1 MNALIEEIHK
11 SAEEIERWSTQ
22 LDPLDRD
29 LFFTRCALSNDPKR
43 VYTEMWFERVMVRDF
58 KVYTVAPGD
67 KLQEIFDRFQPSI
80 SIERLAFINNIAD
93 PENPPVGLLITLKDI
108 K

>member
-11 SAEEIERWSTQ
+11 TAADIERISSQ

-29 LFFTRCALSNDPKR
+29 VFFTRCATCSDHVR
-43 VYTEMWFERVMVRDF
+43 IYTEMWFERVNARDF
-58 KVYTVAPGD
+58 AVYTVAPGD
-67 KLQEIFDRFQPSI
+67 NLQEIFDRFQPAVTL
-80 SIERLAFINNIAD
+80 ERFAFINNIQD
-93 PENPPVGLLITLKDI
+93 PANPPVGLLLTLKDI